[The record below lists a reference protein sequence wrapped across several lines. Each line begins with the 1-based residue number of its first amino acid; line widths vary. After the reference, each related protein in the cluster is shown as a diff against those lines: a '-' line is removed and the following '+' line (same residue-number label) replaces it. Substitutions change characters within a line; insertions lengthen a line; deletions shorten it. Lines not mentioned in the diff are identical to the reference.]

1 MLDGLMSARMQRGR
15 TAMGAGGRSLEQIR
29 LVVKIAHMYHQ
40 RQLTQPQ
47 IAAQLGISQASV
59 SRLLKLAEEQGIVR
73 TTVHVPPGTFTDV
86 EDALER
92 RYGLGQVVV
101 VDAGNSS
108 VEGVIPALGAS
119 AASFLEMTLPSA
131 DLVGIS
137 SWSETLL
144 AAVDAMHPIARGRTR
159 HVVQV
164 LGGLGRPTSQA
175 YATRLTERL
184 AELCHARP
192 LFLLGPGIT
201 GSPEALQM
209 LLHDPNFSEVI
220 SYYDRLSVILTGI
233 GSLANPSRLI
243 RASGAVIRADDHE
256 DLKAKGAVGD
266 LFLRFFDAE
275 GVYVRSPLDDRV
287 LGISLEQLQ
296 KTKRVIAVAGGLGKL
311 TAIRA
316 ACRGKLVH
324 TLITDLAVAQKLLEE
339 P

>member
-1 MLDGLMSARMQRGR
+1 MIARAQRGR
-15 TAMGAGGRSLEQIR
+15 GPPAITGRSLEQIR

-47 IAAQLGISQASV
+47 IASQLGISQASV

-108 VEGVIPALGAS
+108 IEGVIPALGAS
-119 AASFLEMTLPSA
+119 AASFFEMTLPAA

-144 AAVDAMHPIARGRTR
+144 AAVDTMHPVARGRTR

-192 LFLLGPGIT
+192 LFLLGPGVT
-201 GSPEALQM
+201 GSPEALQ
-209 LLHDPNFSEVI
+209 LFLRDPNFSEVF

-243 RASGAVIRADDHE
+243 RASGAVIGPDDHE
-256 DLKAKGAVGD
+256 ALKEKGAVGD
-266 LFLRFFDAE
+266 LFLRFFDE
-275 GVYVRSPLDDRV
+275 NGVYVHTPLDDRV
-287 LGISLEQLQ
+287 LGITLDQLQ
-296 KTKRVIAVAGGLGKL
+296 KTRRVIAVAGGLGKL
-311 TAIRA
+311 VAIRA
-316 ACRGKLVH
+316 ACRGKLIH
-324 TLITDLAVAQKLLEE
+324 TLITDLAVAQKLLED